1 VPLVPAFPGR
11 TPRIFSFA
19 SAWWACAHSL
29 SMKMHTTDV
38 LGRFRTN
45 DFHAGLVTSGF
56 SPRLHEMTDGL
67 ADSSF

>member
-1 VPLVPAFPGR
+1 MPLVPAFP
-11 TPRIFSFA
+11 PRIFFFA
-19 SAWWACAHSL
+19 SAWWACAYSL

-38 LGRFRTN
+38 LGKLSTN
-45 DFHAGLVTSGF
+45 DSHFSGLVTFGF